1 MEGRSDGMMD
11 NLVKREHDCYG
22 KNKTPTTSILFQS
35 ETSSFSHQPKIQI
48 QRNQLYH
55 QNHQYLRGNLLLC

>member
-1 MEGRSDGMMD
+1 MEGLSDGMMD

-35 ETSSFSHQPKIQI
+35 ETSSFSHQPKIQKQI
-48 QRNQLYH
+48 NQLYH
-55 QNHQYLRGNLLLC
+55 ENHQYLRGNLLLC